1 MLLIDGNVCLT
12 TCYVQVGIWSCHVFK
27 YFSPSLRINH
37 VVVMQKTGKN
47 INKVLF
53 KILRKNGVNLF
64 VDLLK
69 PGPNKD
75 DTDSKEI
82 LMKTL

>member
-12 TCYVQVGIWSCHVFK
+12 TWLGIWSCHVFK

-53 KILRKNGVNLF
+53 KILRESW
-64 VDLLK
+64 
-69 PGPNKD
+69 
-75 DTDSKEI
+75 SKSPC
-82 LMKTL
+82 